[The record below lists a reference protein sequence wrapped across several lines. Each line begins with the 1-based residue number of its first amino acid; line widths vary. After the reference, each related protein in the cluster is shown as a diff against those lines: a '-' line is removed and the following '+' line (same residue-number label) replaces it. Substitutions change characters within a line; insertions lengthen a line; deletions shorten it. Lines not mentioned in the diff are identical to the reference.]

1 MIPEKSTSPSSS
13 SSSST
18 AIHPSPSAQPP
29 QSSSSVNDEMRIAW
43 RYNNLNK
50 VDSEQGGTSQTD
62 AKNAYTFDL
71 SQSIDD
77 GALKDLDI
85 TLFGKDESNHH
96 SDVLNSIFHNP
107 AYVSLIQKLRGKMTD
122 SIFGV
127 SSQTAA
133 VNSTAPATATTSKK
147 NLLRI
152 CIESLGSP
160 LWYDEHFA
168 RDFCLFLSVLKA
180 AVRVS
185 LSVCCITVPAY
196 LFKYIVSEFLTTIIH
211 IHGFSMNKHTHI
223 QKKRK
228 MIFISRIYI

>member
-1 MIPEKSTSPSSS
+1 MVPEKSTS
-13 SSSST
+13 SSST
-18 AIHPSPSAQPP
+18 AMSSPSASPL
-29 QSSSSVNDEMRIAW
+29 SNSNVNDEMRIAW

-62 AKNAYTFDL
+62 AKNSYTFDL

-77 GALKDLDI
+77 GALKDLDV
-85 TLFGKDESNHH
+85 TLFGKDESSNRH
-96 SDVLNSIFHNP
+96 SDEMNSIFHNP
-107 AYVSLIQKLRGKMTD
+107 AYVSLIQKLRDKMTD
-122 SIFGV
+122 STFGV
-127 SSQTAA
+127 DSQTVVAI
-133 VNSTAPATATTSKK
+133 STAAATTSKK

-180 AVRVS
+180 AVRAS

-211 IHGFSMNKHTHI
+211 IHSISSNT
-223 QKKRK
+223 QKKND
-228 MIFISRIYI
+228 FHLSRIQM